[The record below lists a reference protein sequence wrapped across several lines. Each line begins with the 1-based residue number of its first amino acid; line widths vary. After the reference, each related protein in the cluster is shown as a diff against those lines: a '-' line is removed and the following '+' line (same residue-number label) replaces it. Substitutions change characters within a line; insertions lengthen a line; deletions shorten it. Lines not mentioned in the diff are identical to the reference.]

1 MSGNRVVI
9 TGIGTVNPLG
19 NDVESTWKALINGVS
34 GINHIEGFDT
44 SDFST
49 RIGGQVK
56 NFDPESIL
64 DKKEARRTSKF
75 ILYALAASK
84 QAVAQ
89 SGLDIAS
96 APHRVGVEI
105 GSGIGGI
112 EILEESARSLHEKGP
127 SKVGPFTVPMMIGNM
142 AAGLVSQKL
151 GAKGP
156 NSCSVTA
163 CTTGANCI
171 GNAYHI
177 IKRGE
182 ASAMLA
188 GGSECA
194 ITPLGLASFC
204 AARSL
209 STNNEN
215 PQQASRP
222 FDLTRDGFVMGDGA
236 GVLVLEDLEHARKR
250 NANILGEIIG
260 FGCSGDAYH
269 ITAPA
274 PEGEGAS
281 RAIKNA
287 LQSAG
292 ITANDVDYVNA
303 HGTSTALNDKNET
316 AAIKSALGERAYKIP
331 VSSTKSMTGHLLGA
345 AGALEA
351 IISLLTLNNGVVP
364 PTINYSAQDP
374 DCDLNFVPNQ
384 AKEYDALNI
393 AISNSFGFGGHN
405 GVVVIKRFV

>member
-1 MSGNRVVI
+1 MCS
-9 TGIGTVNPLG
+9 
-19 NDVESTWKALINGVS
+19 
-34 GINHIEGFDT
+34 
-44 SDFST
+44 SD
-49 RIGGQVK
+49 
-56 NFDPESIL
+56 L
-64 DKKEARRTSKF
+64 
-75 ILYALAASK
+75 
-84 QAVAQ
+84 
-89 SGLDIAS
+89 
-96 APHRVGVEI
+96 
-105 GSGIGGI
+105 
-112 EILEESARSLHEKGP
+112 
-127 SKVGPFTVPMMIGNM
+127 
-142 AAGLVSQKL
+142 
-151 GAKGP
+151 
-156 NSCSVTA
+156 
-163 CTTGANCI
+163 TGANCI

-222 FDLTRDGFVMGDGA
+222 FELTRDGFVMGDGA

-269 ITAPA
+269 ITAPS

-281 RAIKNA
+281 RAIKSA

-303 HGTSTALNDKNET
+303 HGTSTVLNDKNET